1 MSIPSID
8 QISGAFNAMYQGVT
22 YVLGFIP
29 PVYRSISAGFQLQ
42 KIYEN
47 PNMST
52 TRKTA
57 SILLTGI
64 NMAAESQLV
73 AHKINFSPNEELHKL
88 ASTAIITRAGMDL
101 LDRFDGFGT
110 ENYANI
116 WEMATS
122 EVNPAIKTVKYMLKI
137 QQIAHNRED
146 LNTCLSTIESA
157 EILYMHREMFLSK
170 LKTLYRAALQASQTA
185 TNAFQIQQPAANQQA
200 IAAQIDLQEATNNRL
215 TNVQILY
222 QDLLERYRET
232 LQGRYSDF
240 EILSLLK
247 QEIHE
252 ELQSTKSKLR
262 ECEAIIEGKDITH
275 FDTIPFI
282 LHGEKAFQKRMC
294 RISGKPIRKVV
305 TVQSDNNKAIYYEW
319 KNLQHALENGI
330 CPPRWP
336 ASLPFGPEFTIIN
349 IEETREV
356 INALKKASSH
366 PKFQEKI
373 QEKYRSYKIEAKM
386 SEEVCKLI
394 EADLTQ
400 TNTTKH

>member
-73 AHKINFSPNEELHKL
+73 AHKINSSPNEELHKL

-101 LDRFDGFGT
+101 LDRVDGFDT

-116 WEMATS
+116 REMATS
-122 EVNPAIKTVKYMLKI
+122 EVKPAIKTVKYMLKI

-170 LKTLYRAALQASQTA
+170 LKTLYRAALQVSRA
-185 TNAFQIQQPAANQQA
+185 TINTLQIQQPATSQQTV
-200 IAAQIDLQEATNNRL
+200 AAQIDPQEVANNQL
-215 TNVQILY
+215 TNVQTLY
-222 QDLLERYRET
+222 QDLLSRYKET
-232 LQGRYSDF
+232 LQGKCSDL
-240 EILSLLK
+240 EILDLLK

-252 ELQSTKSKLR
+252 LLQTARNKLR
-262 ECEAIIEGKDITH
+262 ECEAIIEGSDITH
-275 FDTIPFI
+275 FDAIPFL
-282 LHGEKAFQKRMC
+282 LHGEAIFQKRMC

-305 TVQSDNNKAIYYEW
+305 VVRASDNNKPIYYEW
-319 KNLQHALENGI
+319 KNLQHALEDGI
-330 CPPRWP
+330 PPPRWP
-336 ASLPFGPEFTIIN
+336 VSLSFGPESTVID

-356 INALKKASSH
+356 VNELKKASSN
-366 PKFQEKI
+366 PQFKKDV
-373 QEKYRSYKIEAKM
+373 QEKYFDYKMQKKALEEAL
-386 SEEVCKLI
+386 KLLKV
-394 EADLTQ
+394 DLAQ
-400 TNTTKH
+400 AKA